1 MSETGV
7 RTAMRVPLL
16 DLQAQYAEI
25 EGELRPALEAVLE
38 SQRFINGPQ
47 VRELEEAVAALCGC
61 AGAVGVSSGTDAL
74 LAVLMTLSIGPG
86 DEVITTPF
94 TFFATAGS
102 IWRTGARPVFVDIE
116 PDTFNID
123 AARIEKAVTARTRAI
138 LPVHLFGQ
146 AAEMDSILAV
156 AERHGLH
163 VVEDAAQAIGA
174 RYRGRPAGSMG
185 VAGCFS
191 FFPSKNLGGL
201 GDGGMVVAGDEA
213 LLARLSQCRDH
224 GSESRYF
231 HKWVGGNFRL
241 DTLQAAGLL
250 VKLRHLEGWSAARR
264 AHAARYDELL
274 SEVEQVTT
282 PTVREHNVSIYNQY
296 VIRARRRDE
305 LQAHLGERGVGT
317 AIYYPLSLHEQECF
331 SELGYS
337 RGDFPASEGAAAEAL
352 ALPVYPELA
361 DEQLRY
367 VADCIVEFY
376 AGGGA

>member
-213 LLARLSQCRDH
+213 LLARLRQCRDH